1 MKKAIV
7 TGGMGFIGGWLVR
20 ELHKQ
25 GVYVIIVDKYLNNAV
40 DNDNTRH
47 ICCALSEMNRLPE
60 LVPDRDIDIVFHL
73 AWQGV
78 ADADAGNYSVQ
89 LANAQAAVDLVGV
102 AKQMQI
108 PSFLGAGSLHEI
120 ECKIEM
126 EAQKPI
132 CNPRFAYKAAKYAA
146 HCLAKAKAG
155 ENGIRFLWP
164 IITNTFG
171 SRDRSNRLINYFI
184 RSVQNGVSPALSAG
198 EQIYDFIYIS
208 DLVHALYLI
217 GEKGVNGRDYMIGSG
232 TLRPLKQW
240 LMEAGRTIDPKVP
253 LGFGEIKSN
262 VVSVPAEEFRYK
274 SLFNDTGF
282 LPEIPFAEGVRLT
295 AQWLLQ
301 E

>member
-25 GVYVIIVDKYLNNAV
+25 GVYVIIVDKYLGDAV
-40 DNDNTRH
+40 DNENTRY
-47 ICCALSEMNRLPE
+47 IRCELSEIKQLPE
-60 LVPDRDIDIVFHL
+60 RIPDRDIDIVFHF

-78 ADADAGNYSVQ
+78 ADSDAGNYSVQ
-89 LANAQAAVDLVGV
+89 IANVQAAVDLIGV
-102 AKQMQI
+102 AKQMGI

-120 ECKIEM
+120 EGKIEM

-164 IITNTFG
+164 IITNTYG
-171 SRDRSNRLINYFI
+171 YGDRSNRLINYFI
-184 RSVQNGVSPALSAG
+184 RSVQSGTAPALSKG

-208 DLVHALYLI
+208 DLAHALYLI
-217 GEKGVNGRDYMIGSG
+217 GEKGVDGRDYMIGSG

-240 LMEAGRTIDPKVP
+240 LEEAGRTIDPKLP
-253 LGFGEIKSN
+253 LGFGEITSN
-262 VVSVPAEEFRYK
+262 VVSIPAEAFRYE
-274 SLFNDTGF
+274 SLFKDTGF
-282 LPEIPFAEGVRLT
+282 APEIPFAEGVRLT
-295 AQWLLQ
+295 AQWLSQ
-301 E
+301 R

>member
-25 GVYVIIVDKYLNNAV
+25 GVYVIIVDKYLGDAV
-40 DNDNTRH
+40 DNENTRH
-47 ICCALSEMNRLPE
+47 IRCELSEIKQLPE
-60 LVPDRDIDIVFHL
+60 RIPDRDIVFHF

-78 ADADAGNYSVQ
+78 ADSDAGNYSVQ
-89 LANAQAAVDLVGV
+89 IANVQAAVDLIGV
-102 AKQMQI
+102 AKQMGI

-120 ECKIEM
+120 EGKIEM

-164 IITNTFG
+164 IITNTYG
-171 SRDRSNRLINYFI
+171 YGDRSNRLINYFI
-184 RSVQNGVSPALSAG
+184 RSVQSGTAPALSKG

-217 GEKGVNGRDYMIGSG
+217 GEKGVDGRDYMIGSG

-240 LMEAGRTIDPKVP
+240 LEEAGRTIDPKLP
-253 LGFGEIKSN
+253 LGFGEITSN
-262 VVSVPAEEFRYK
+262 VVSIPAEAFRYE
-274 SLFNDTGF
+274 SLFKDTGF
-282 LPEIPFAEGVRLT
+282 APEIPFAEGVRLT
-295 AQWLLQ
+295 AQWLSQ
-301 E
+301 R

>member
-25 GVYVIIVDKYLNNAV
+25 GVYVIIVDKYLGDAV
-40 DNDNTRH
+40 DNENTRH
-47 ICCALSEMNRLPE
+47 IRCELSEIKQLPE
-60 LVPDRDIDIVFHL
+60 RIPDRDIDIVFHF

-78 ADADAGNYSVQ
+78 ADSDAGNYSVQ
-89 LANAQAAVDLVGV
+89 IANVQAAVDLIGV
-102 AKQMQI
+102 AKQMGI

-120 ECKIEM
+120 EGKIEM

-164 IITNTFG
+164 IITNTYG
-171 SRDRSNRLINYFI
+171 YGDRSNRLINYFI
-184 RSVQNGVSPALSAG
+184 RSVQSGTAPALSKG

-208 DLVHALYLI
+208 DLAHALYLI
-217 GEKGVNGRDYMIGSG
+217 GEKGVDGRDYMIGSG
-232 TLRPLKQW
+232 SLRPLKQW
-240 LMEAGRTIDPKVP
+240 LEEAGRTIDPKLP
-253 LGFGEIKSN
+253 LGFGEITSN
-262 VVSVPAEEFRYK
+262 VVSIPAEAFRYE
-274 SLFNDTGF
+274 SLFKDTGF
-282 LPEIPFAEGVRLT
+282 APEIPFAEGVRLT
-295 AQWLLQ
+295 AQWLSQ
-301 E
+301 R